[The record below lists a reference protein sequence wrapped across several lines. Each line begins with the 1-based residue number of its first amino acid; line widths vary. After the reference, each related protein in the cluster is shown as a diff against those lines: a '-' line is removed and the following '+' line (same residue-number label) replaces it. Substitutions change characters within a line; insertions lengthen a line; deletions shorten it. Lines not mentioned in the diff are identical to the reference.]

1 MDILRELRFWQ
12 GAVAG
17 FSFAAGI
24 DFFLKNSTITQK
36 KIFRFD
42 LVHTYKT

>member
-1 MDILRELRFWQ
+1 MHINMDILRELRFWQ

-24 DFFLKNSTITQK
+24 DFFSQK
-36 KIFRFD
+36 FHNYTKINYLD
-42 LVHTYKT
+42 LI